1 MSTETAVEA
10 LLAANDAFYRA
21 FNQRDLEAMDM
32 LWAQTVPVSCIHP
45 GWNLLSGRAEVLE
58 SWEAIMSNPEQV
70 RIVSGGAT
78 AEVIGSVAFVVCR
91 EFVGGSPLIATNM
104 FVREGIDWRLV
115 HHHSSPVALRE
126 S

>member
-1 MSTETAVEA
+1 MATETAVEA

-21 FNQRDLEAMDM
+21 FNQRDLEAMEM
-32 LWAQTVPVSCIHP
+32 VWSQSVPVSCIHP

-78 AEVIGSVAFVVCR
+78 AEVVGSVAFVVCR
-91 EFVGGSPLIATNM
+91 EFVGGSPLIATNL

>member
-1 MSTETAVEA
+1 MATETAVEA

-21 FNQRDLEAMDM
+21 FNQRDLEAMEM
-32 LWAQTVPVSCIHP
+32 VWSQSVPVSCIHP

-78 AEVIGSVAFVVCR
+78 AEVVGSVAFVVCR
-91 EFVGGSPLIATNM
+91 EFVGGSPLIATNL

-115 HHHSSPVALRE
+115 HHHSSPVTLRE

>member
-1 MSTETAVEA
+1 MATETAVEA
-10 LLAANDAFYRA
+10 LLAANDSFYRA

-70 RIVSGGAT
+70 RIVSGAAT

-91 EFVGGSPLIATNM
+91 EFVGGAPLIATNM

>member
-1 MSTETAVEA
+1 MATETAVEA
-10 LLAANDAFYRA
+10 LLAANDSFYRA